1 MANLV
6 WAYGEIFLP
15 EYDEPLPLLP
25 VPDDA
30 EGLLTMRWWSAWTL
44 VKPPI
49 IYIYIYICVR
59 VYVYARVRMHAISI

>member
-1 MANLV
+1 MSRVDPSRSESIRVGAAQVMANLV

-44 VKPPI
+44 VNP
-49 IYIYIYICVR
+49 
-59 VYVYARVRMHAISI
+59 H

>member
-6 WAYGEIFLP
+6 WAYGEIFIP

-25 VPDDA
+25 VPGDA

-44 VKPPI
+44 VNPN
-49 IYIYIYICVR
+49 IYIYIYIL
-59 VYVYARVRMHAISI
+59 